1 MEVNESGNESRL
13 TENVFRSNEN
23 DLSQESNSNPNKSML
38 KKIIIICSIIAVIIA
53 IVVIVLISISPK
65 VTEHSEGSDESP
77 EEGEE
82 ESEHESEKESEGE
95 SEDEGEDEPPYD
107 PIPKY
112 EDLNFTEQAH
122 RLLSRDIAA
131 QSMVLATNN
140 DILPLTSTDQVV
152 LFGKGTANTYYGGT
166 GSGIVYNKGT
176 NIPIT
181 PVMVLEGI
189 ENKSDKFIYVEN
201 DIGYELGTGIDYG
214 KNLTD
219 ENIKDFSTKRE
230 GAERTV
236 AIFTISRRSGE
247 GWDRSRDSSI
257 EGTLLSERELDTFQS
272 IKKYFDK
279 IVLVLNVPSVI
290 ELNGLEEDTDVS
302 ILIAFLPGMEAGNA
316 IADIL
321 VGDVNPSG
329 HLTDTWA
336 RTIDDY
342 PTTST
347 FLENPKYVKYK
358 EGIFVG
364 YRYFEDSPET
374 QEKVVFP
381 FGYGLS
387 FTTFQIESKCEF
399 DQDKKIFT
407 ITSKVT
413 NTGNKPGKQVVQVYV
428 KKPENE
434 KFVKAKREL
443 MAFNKTKE
451 IKPGE
456 FQELT
461 MTFELKYL
469 SSYDDTGATGNPACY
484 VLEKGN
490 YDIYVGDSVMATRND
505 TNKIYTYTQNELIVL
520 EKLTNRL
527 IPKDPDVYDANTKP
541 DFNDLF
547 FENNNYEEE
556 NECDKNDIFNNYY
569 TYSNADEE
577 NNHLN
582 SYHLIKDNLLENEY
596 TNLPTDKF
604 NEINFKTVLTKNYT
618 IDQLVNTMTNEELA
632 FLSFGKI
639 ATIRDGTGIIGGY
652 YNSGP
657 TGKYNIPF
665 GDTLDG
671 PAGLRQSEEKMG
683 STAWPCSTA
692 LASTFD
698 VELLQKVGEETG
710 KEARYVGCSFWL
722 APGMNIHRNPLCGR
736 NFEYYSEDP
745 VLSGKMAAAITRGVQ
760 SKRVSI
766 TLKHLAFNNKEE
778 NRNGDK
784 DAYYLASDSRMAERT
799 AREIYLKGFEIAVKE
814 AKPWSIMSSYN
825 RMNSMKT
832 AESYDL
838 LTEILRNEWGFD
850 GLVMTDWDT
859 KSHNDREAH
868 SGSSVKMPDNK
879 ESTITIMTGL
889 IKGTVTRS
897 DLKRNIK
904 YMLNTLGKTACIDSL
919 FLEPNKTIVKILDES
934 FKVKI
939 YDVVYRKYTGIS
951 FENCTDEDKGY
962 NLKNTTT
969 NSWITLFIEN
979 NKEQYR
985 KVRIRYASIMDGFGV
1000 AFNKYDENLGELTNL
1015 DKTGDWKNWN
1025 TSSTT
1030 TIKLPEGK
1038 YELIIR
1044 FLGYTYTI
1052 EKENKGIINWLE
1064 FL

>member
-13 TENVFRSNEN
+13 TENVFKNNEN
-23 DLSQESNSNPNKSML
+23 EILQEENPNKNKKML
-38 KKIIIICSIIAVIIA
+38 KKIIIICSIIIA
-53 IVVIVLISISPK
+53 IIGVVIVVLICTLK
-65 VTEHSEGSDESP
+65 NNKDNDEL
-77 EEGEE
+77 
-82 ESEHESEKESEGE
+82 
-95 SEDEGEDEPPYD
+95 PYD
-107 PIPKY
+107 PIPEY
-112 EDLNFTEQAH
+112 EDLDFTEEAH
-122 RLLSRDIAA
+122 RLLSREIAT

-152 LFGKGTANTYYGGT
+152 LFGLGTSKTVYGGT
-166 GSGIVYNKGT
+166 GSGIVYQKGT
-176 NIPIT
+176 KIPIN

-189 ENKSDKFIYVEN
+189 QNKKDKFIYVEN

-219 ENIKDFSTKRE
+219 ENIKEFSTKRE
-230 GAERTV
+230 GAKRTI
-236 AIFTISRRSGE
+236 AILTISRISGE
-247 GWDRSRDSSI
+247 GSDRSRDSSS
-257 EGTLLSERELDTFQS
+257 EGTLLSKRELDTFDS

-290 ELNGLEEDTDVS
+290 ELNGLEQDKNVS
-302 ILIAFLPGMEAGNA
+302 ILIVFLPGMEAGNA

-321 VGDVNPSG
+321 VGDANPSG

-336 RTIDDY
+336 KTIDDY

-347 FLENPKYVKYK
+347 FSENIKYVKYK

-364 YRYFEDSPET
+364 YRYFEDNAET
-374 QEKVVFP
+374 QKKVVFP

-387 FTTFQIESKCEF
+387 YTTFNIESKCEY
-399 DQDKKIFT
+399 DQNKKIFT
-407 ITSKVT
+407 VTSKVT
-413 NTGNKPGKQVVQVYV
+413 NTGKRSGKQVVQVYV
-428 KKPENE
+428 KKPEN
-434 KFVKAKREL
+434 KTFIKAQREL
-443 MAFNKTKE
+443 VAFNKTKE

-456 FQELT
+456 VQELT

-469 SSYDDTGATGNPACY
+469 SSYDDIGVTGNPACY
-484 VLEKGN
+484 VLDKGY
-490 YDIYVGDSVMATRND
+490 YDIYVGDSVMATRNAQ
-505 TNKIYTYTQNELIVL
+505 NIIYTYTQNEIEVL

-527 IPKDPDVYDANTKP
+527 IPKDPDVFDANTKP

-547 FENNNYEEE
+547 FDNDQENYECTKDNIINNNYHYSENNEE
-556 NECDKNDIFNNYY
+556 NR
-569 TYSNADEE
+569 
-577 NNHLN
+577 HLN
-582 SYHLIKDNLLENEY
+582 IKSLIKDNLVENEN
-596 TNLPTDKF
+596 TNLPTDRI
-604 NEINFKTVLTKNYT
+604 NTINFKTVLTRNYT
-618 IDQLVNTMTNEELA
+618 LEQLVDTMTNEELA

-671 PAGLRQSEEKMG
+671 PAGLRQSEVKMG

-698 VELLQKVGEETG
+698 VEILKKVGEETG
-710 KEARYVGCSFWL
+710 KEARKVGCSFWL

-745 VLSGKMAAAITRGVQ
+745 VLSGKMAAAITKGVQ

-766 TLKHLAFNNKEE
+766 TLKHFAFNNKEE

-799 AREIYLKGFEIAVKE
+799 AREIYLKGFEIAIKE

-838 LTEILRNEWGFD
+838 LTEILRNEWGYD

-859 KSHNDREAH
+859 KSHNDIEAH

-889 IKGTVTRS
+889 IKGTVTRN

-904 YMLNTLGKTACIDSL
+904 YMLNTLGKTAAIDSL
-919 FLEPNKTIVKILDES
+919 FREPNNTLVKIKDEN
-934 FKVKI
+934 FKIKI
-939 YDVVYRKYTGIS
+939 YDYAYRKYTGIS
-951 FENCTDEDKGY
+951 FENCTDEDGSL
-962 NLKNTTT
+962 NLINTTT
-969 NSWITLFIEN
+969 NSWISLYIDN
-979 NKEQYR
+979 PKEQYR
-985 KVRIRYASIMDGFGV
+985 KVRIRYASVMDGFGV
-1000 AFNKYDENLGELTNL
+1000 AFKKYEENLGELTNL

-1025 TSSTT
+1025 TSTT
-1030 TIKLPEGK
+1030 TMIKLPKGK
-1038 YELIIR
+1038 YELIMR
-1044 FLGYTYTI
+1044 FLGYSYTI
-1052 EKENKGIINWLE
+1052 EKENKGKVNWIE

>member
-13 TENVFRSNEN
+13 TENVFKNNEN
-23 DLSQESNSNPNKSML
+23 EILQEENPNKNKKML
-38 KKIIIICSIIAVIIA
+38 KKIIIICSIIIAIIGIVII
-53 IVVIVLISISPK
+53 ILICTLK
-65 VTEHSEGSDESP
+65 NNKDNDEL
-77 EEGEE
+77 
-82 ESEHESEKESEGE
+82 
-95 SEDEGEDEPPYD
+95 PYD
-107 PIPKY
+107 PIPEY
-112 EDLNFTEQAH
+112 EDLDFTEEAH
-122 RLLSRDIAA
+122 RLLSREIAT

-140 DILPLTSTDQVV
+140 DILPLISTDQVV
-152 LFGKGTANTYYGGT
+152 LFGLGTSKTVYGGT
-166 GSGIVYNKGT
+166 GSGIVYQKGT
-176 NIPIT
+176 KIPIN

-189 ENKSDKFIYVEN
+189 QNKKDKFIYVEN

-219 ENIKDFSTKRE
+219 ENIKEFSTKRE
-230 GAERTV
+230 GAKRTI
-236 AIFTISRRSGE
+236 AILTISRISGE
-247 GWDRSRDSSI
+247 GSDRSRDSSS
-257 EGTLLSERELDTFQS
+257 EGTLLSKRELDTFDS

-290 ELNGLEEDTDVS
+290 ELNGLEQDKNVS

-336 RTIDDY
+336 KTIDDY

-347 FLENPKYVKYK
+347 FSENIKYVKYK

-364 YRYFEDSPET
+364 YRYFEDNAET
-374 QEKVVFP
+374 QKKVVFP

-387 FTTFQIESKCEF
+387 YTTFNIESKCEY
-399 DQDKKIFT
+399 DQNKKIFT
-407 ITSKVT
+407 VTSKVT
-413 NTGNKPGKQVVQVYV
+413 NTGKRSGKQVVQVYV
-428 KKPENE
+428 KKPEN
-434 KFVKAKREL
+434 KTFIKAQREL
-443 MAFNKTKE
+443 VAFNKTKE

-456 FQELT
+456 VQELT

-469 SSYDDTGATGNPACY
+469 SSYDDIGVTGNPACY
-484 VLEKGN
+484 VLDKGY
-490 YDIYVGDSVMATRND
+490 YDIYVGDSVMATRNAQ
-505 TNKIYTYTQNELIVL
+505 NIIYTYTQNEIEVL

-527 IPKDPDVYDANTKP
+527 IPKDPDVFDANTKP

-547 FENNNYEEE
+547 FDNDQENYECTKDNIINNNYHYSENNEE
-556 NECDKNDIFNNYY
+556 NR
-569 TYSNADEE
+569 
-577 NNHLN
+577 HLN
-582 SYHLIKDNLLENEY
+582 IKLLIKDNLVENEN
-596 TNLPTDKF
+596 TNLPTDRI
-604 NEINFKTVLTKNYT
+604 NTINFKTVLTRNYT
-618 IDQLVNTMTNEELA
+618 LEQLVDTMTNEELA

-671 PAGLRQSEEKMG
+671 PAGLRQSEVKMG

-698 VELLQKVGEETG
+698 VEILKKVGEETG
-710 KEARYVGCSFWL
+710 KEARKVGCSFWL

-745 VLSGKMAAAITRGVQ
+745 VLSGKMAAAITKGVQ

-766 TLKHLAFNNKEE
+766 TLKHFAFNNKEE

-799 AREIYLKGFEIAVKE
+799 AREIYLKGFEIAIKE

-838 LTEILRNEWGFD
+838 LTEILRNEWGYD

-859 KSHNDREAH
+859 KSHNDIEAH

-889 IKGTVTRS
+889 IKGTVTRN

-904 YMLNTLGKTACIDSL
+904 YMLNTLGKTAAIDSL
-919 FLEPNKTIVKILDES
+919 FLEPNNTLVKIKDEN
-934 FKVKI
+934 FKIKI
-939 YDVVYRKYTGIS
+939 YDYAYRKYTGIS
-951 FENCTDEDKGY
+951 FENCTDEDGGL
-962 NLKNTTT
+962 NLINTTT
-969 NSWITLFIEN
+969 NSWISLYIDN
-979 NKEQYR
+979 PKEQYR
-985 KVRIRYASIMDGFGV
+985 KVRIRYASVMDGFGV
-1000 AFNKYDENLGELTNL
+1000 AFKKYEENLGELTNL

-1025 TSSTT
+1025 TSTTT
-1030 TIKLPEGK
+1030 TIKLPKGK
-1038 YELIIR
+1038 YELIMR
-1044 FLGYTYTI
+1044 FLGYTYTV
-1052 EKENKGIINWLE
+1052 EKENKGKINWIE

>member
-13 TENVFRSNEN
+13 TENVFKNNEN
-23 DLSQESNSNPNKSML
+23 EILQEENPNKNKKML
-38 KKIIIICSIIAVIIA
+38 KKIIIICSIIIAIIGIVII
-53 IVVIVLISISPK
+53 ILICTLK
-65 VTEHSEGSDESP
+65 NNKDNDEL
-77 EEGEE
+77 
-82 ESEHESEKESEGE
+82 
-95 SEDEGEDEPPYD
+95 PYD
-107 PIPKY
+107 PIPEY
-112 EDLNFTEQAH
+112 EDLDFTEEAH
-122 RLLSRDIAA
+122 RLLSREIAT

-140 DILPLTSTDQVV
+140 NILPLTSTDQVV
-152 LFGKGTANTYYGGT
+152 LFGLGTSKTVYGGT
-166 GSGIVYNKGT
+166 GSGIVYQKGT
-176 NIPIT
+176 KIPIN

-189 ENKSDKFIYVEN
+189 QNKKDKFIYVEN

-219 ENIKDFSTKRE
+219 ENIKEFSTKRE
-230 GAERTV
+230 GAKRTI
-236 AIFTISRRSGE
+236 AILTISRISGE
-247 GWDRSRDSSI
+247 GSDRSRDSSS
-257 EGTLLSERELDTFQS
+257 EGTLLSKRELDTFDS

-290 ELNGLEEDTDVS
+290 ELNGLEQDKNVS

-321 VGDVNPSG
+321 VGDANPSG

-336 RTIDDY
+336 KTIDDY

-347 FLENPKYVKYK
+347 FSENIKYVKYK

-364 YRYFEDSPET
+364 YRYFEDNAET
-374 QEKVVFP
+374 QKKVVFP

-387 FTTFQIESKCEF
+387 YTTFNIESKCEY
-399 DQDKKIFT
+399 DQNKKIF
-407 ITSKVT
+407 IVTSKVT
-413 NTGNKPGKQVVQVYV
+413 NTGKRSGKQVVQVYV
-428 KKPENE
+428 KKPEN
-434 KFVKAKREL
+434 KTFIKAQREL
-443 MAFNKTKE
+443 VAFNKTKE

-456 FQELT
+456 VQELT

-469 SSYDDTGATGNPACY
+469 SSYDDIGVTGNPACY
-484 VLEKGN
+484 VLDKGY
-490 YDIYVGDSVMATRND
+490 YDIYVGDSVMATRNAQ
-505 TNKIYTYTQNELIVL
+505 NIIYTYTQNEIEVL

-527 IPKDPDVYDANTKP
+527 IPKDPDVFDANTKP

-547 FENNNYEEE
+547 FDNDQENYECTKDNIINNNYHYSENNEE
-556 NECDKNDIFNNYY
+556 NR
-569 TYSNADEE
+569 
-577 NNHLN
+577 HLN
-582 SYHLIKDNLLENEY
+582 IKSLIKDNLVENEN
-596 TNLPTDKF
+596 TNLPTDRI
-604 NEINFKTVLTKNYT
+604 NTINFKTVLTRNYT
-618 IDQLVNTMTNEELA
+618 LEQLVDTMTNEELA

-671 PAGLRQSEEKMG
+671 PAGLRQSEVKMG

-698 VELLQKVGEETG
+698 VEILKKVGEETG
-710 KEARYVGCSFWL
+710 KEARKVGCSFWL

-745 VLSGKMAAAITRGVQ
+745 VLSGKMAAAITKGVQ

-766 TLKHLAFNNKEE
+766 TLKHFAFNNKEE

-799 AREIYLKGFEIAVKE
+799 AREIYLKGFEIAIKE

-838 LTEILRNEWGFD
+838 LTEILRNEWGYD

-859 KSHNDREAH
+859 KSHNDIEAH

-889 IKGTVTRS
+889 IKGTVTRN

-904 YMLNTLGKTACIDSL
+904 YMLNTLGKTAAIDSL
-919 FLEPNKTIVKILDES
+919 FREPNNTLVKIKDEN
-934 FKVKI
+934 FKIKI
-939 YDVVYRKYTGIS
+939 YDYAYRKYTGIS
-951 FENCTDEDKGY
+951 FENCTDEDGGL
-962 NLKNTTT
+962 NLINTTT
-969 NSWITLFIEN
+969 NSWISLYIDN
-979 NKEQYR
+979 PKEQYR
-985 KVRIRYASIMDGFGV
+985 KVRIRYASVMDGFGV
-1000 AFNKYDENLGELTNL
+1000 AFKKYEENLGELTNL

-1025 TSSTT
+1025 TSTTT
-1030 TIKLPEGK
+1030 TIKLPKGK
-1038 YELIIR
+1038 YELIMR
-1044 FLGYTYTI
+1044 FLGYSYTI
-1052 EKENKGIINWLE
+1052 EKENKGKVNWIE

>member
-13 TENVFRSNEN
+13 TENVFKNNEIEI
-23 DLSQESNSNPNKSML
+23 LQEENPNKNKKML
-38 KKIIIICSIIAVIIA
+38 KKIIIICSIIIA
-53 IVVIVLISISPK
+53 IIGVVIVVLICTLK
-65 VTEHSEGSDESP
+65 NNKDNDEL
-77 EEGEE
+77 
-82 ESEHESEKESEGE
+82 
-95 SEDEGEDEPPYD
+95 PYD
-107 PIPKY
+107 PIPEY
-112 EDLNFTEQAH
+112 EDLDFTEEAH
-122 RLLSRDIAA
+122 RLLSREIAT

-152 LFGKGTANTYYGGT
+152 LFGLGTSKTVYGGT
-166 GSGIVYNKGT
+166 GSGIVYQKGT
-176 NIPIT
+176 KIPIN

-189 ENKSDKFIYVEN
+189 QNKKDKFIYVEN

-214 KNLTD
+214 KNLTED
-219 ENIKDFSTKRE
+219 NIKEFSTKRE
-230 GAERTV
+230 GAKRTI
-236 AIFTISRRSGE
+236 AILTISRISGE
-247 GWDRSRDSSI
+247 GSDRSRDSSS
-257 EGTLLSERELDTFQS
+257 EGTLLSKRELDTFDS

-290 ELNGLEEDTDVS
+290 ELNGLEQDKNVS

-321 VGDVNPSG
+321 VGDANPSG

-336 RTIDDY
+336 KTIDDY

-347 FLENPKYVKYK
+347 FSENIKYVKYK

-364 YRYFEDSPET
+364 YRYFEDNAET
-374 QEKVVFP
+374 QKKVVFP

-387 FTTFQIESKCEF
+387 YTTFNIESKCEY
-399 DQDKKIFT
+399 DQNKKIFT
-407 ITSKVT
+407 VTSKVT
-413 NTGNKPGKQVVQVYV
+413 NTGKRSGKQVVQVYV
-428 KKPENE
+428 KKPEN
-434 KFVKAKREL
+434 KTFIKAQREL
-443 MAFNKTKE
+443 VAFNKTKE

-456 FQELT
+456 VQELT

-469 SSYDDTGATGNPACY
+469 SSYDDIGVTGNPACY
-484 VLEKGN
+484 VLDKGY
-490 YDIYVGDSVMATRND
+490 YDIYVGDSVMATRNAQ
-505 TNKIYTYTQNELIVL
+505 NIIYTYTQNEIEIL

-527 IPKDPDVYDANTKP
+527 IPKDPDVFDANTKP

-547 FENNNYEEE
+547 FDNDQENYECTKDNIINNNYHYSENNEE
-556 NECDKNDIFNNYY
+556 NR
-569 TYSNADEE
+569 
-577 NNHLN
+577 HLN
-582 SYHLIKDNLLENEY
+582 IKLLIKDNLVENEN
-596 TNLPTDKF
+596 TNLPTDRI
-604 NEINFKTVLTKNYT
+604 NTINFKTVLTRNYT
-618 IDQLVNTMTNEELA
+618 LEQLVDTMTNEELA

-671 PAGLRQSEEKMG
+671 PAGLRQSEVKMG

-698 VELLQKVGEETG
+698 VEILKKVGEETG
-710 KEARYVGCSFWL
+710 KEARKVGCSFWL

-745 VLSGKMAAAITRGVQ
+745 VLSGKMAAAITKGVQ

-766 TLKHLAFNNKEE
+766 TLKHFAFNNKEE

-799 AREIYLKGFEIAVKE
+799 AREIYLKGFEIAIKE

-838 LTEILRNEWGFD
+838 LTEILRNEWGYD

-859 KSHNDREAH
+859 KSHNDIEAH

-889 IKGTVTRS
+889 IKGTVTRN

-904 YMLNTLGKTACIDSL
+904 YMLNTLGKTAAIDSL
-919 FLEPNKTIVKILDES
+919 FREPNNTLVKIKDEN
-934 FKVKI
+934 FKIKI
-939 YDVVYRKYTGIS
+939 YDYAYRKYTGIS
-951 FENCTDEDKGY
+951 FENCTDEDGGL
-962 NLKNTTT
+962 NLINTTT
-969 NSWITLFIEN
+969 NSWISLYIDN
-979 NKEQYR
+979 PKEQYR
-985 KVRIRYASIMDGFGV
+985 KVRIRYASVMDGFGV
-1000 AFNKYDENLGELTNL
+1000 AFKKYEENLGELTNL

-1025 TSSTT
+1025 TSTTT
-1030 TIKLPEGK
+1030 TIKLPKGK
-1038 YELIIR
+1038 YELIMR
-1044 FLGYTYTI
+1044 FLGYSYTI
-1052 EKENKGIINWLE
+1052 EKENKGKVNWIE

>member
-13 TENVFRSNEN
+13 TENVFKNNEIEI
-23 DLSQESNSNPNKSML
+23 LQEENPNKNKKML
-38 KKIIIICSIIAVIIA
+38 KKIIIICSIIIA
-53 IVVIVLISISPK
+53 IIGVVIVVLICTLK
-65 VTEHSEGSDESP
+65 NNKDNDEL
-77 EEGEE
+77 
-82 ESEHESEKESEGE
+82 
-95 SEDEGEDEPPYD
+95 PYD
-107 PIPKY
+107 PIPEY
-112 EDLNFTEQAH
+112 EDLDFTEEAH
-122 RLLSRDIAA
+122 RLLSREIAT

-152 LFGKGTANTYYGGT
+152 LFGLGTSKTVYGGT
-166 GSGIVYNKGT
+166 GSGIVYQKGT
-176 NIPIT
+176 KIPIN

-189 ENKSDKFIYVEN
+189 QNKKDKFIYVEN

-214 KNLTD
+214 KNLTED
-219 ENIKDFSTKRE
+219 NIKEFSTKRE
-230 GAERTV
+230 GAKRTI
-236 AIFTISRRSGE
+236 AILTISRISGE
-247 GWDRSRDSSI
+247 GSDRSRDSSS
-257 EGTLLSERELDTFQS
+257 EGTLLSKRELDTFDS

-290 ELNGLEEDTDVS
+290 ELNGLEQDKNVS

-321 VGDVNPSG
+321 VGDANPSG

-336 RTIDDY
+336 KTIDDY

-347 FLENPKYVKYK
+347 FSENIKYVKYK

-364 YRYFEDSPET
+364 YRYFEDNAET
-374 QEKVVFP
+374 QKKVVFP

-387 FTTFQIESKCEF
+387 YTTFNIESKCEY
-399 DQDKKIFT
+399 DQNKKIFT
-407 ITSKVT
+407 VTSKVT
-413 NTGNKPGKQVVQVYV
+413 NTGKRSGKQVVQVYV
-428 KKPENE
+428 KKPEN
-434 KFVKAKREL
+434 KTFIKAQREL
-443 MAFNKTKE
+443 VAFNKTKE

-456 FQELT
+456 VQELT

-469 SSYDDTGATGNPACY
+469 SSYDDIGVTGNPACY
-484 VLEKGN
+484 VLDKGY
-490 YDIYVGDSVMATRND
+490 YDIYVGDSVMATRNAQ
-505 TNKIYTYTQNELIVL
+505 NIIYTYTQNEIEIL

-527 IPKDPDVYDANTKP
+527 IPKDPDVFDANTKP

-547 FENNNYEEE
+547 FDNDQENYECTKDNIINNNYHYSENNEE
-556 NECDKNDIFNNYY
+556 NR
-569 TYSNADEE
+569 
-577 NNHLN
+577 HLN
-582 SYHLIKDNLLENEY
+582 IKSLIKDNLVENEN
-596 TNLPTDKF
+596 TNLPTDRI
-604 NEINFKTVLTKNYT
+604 NTINFKTVLTRNYT
-618 IDQLVNTMTNEELA
+618 LEQLVDTMTNEELA

-671 PAGLRQSEEKMG
+671 PAGLRQSEVKMG

-698 VELLQKVGEETG
+698 VEILKKVGEETG
-710 KEARYVGCSFWL
+710 KEARKVGCSFWL

-745 VLSGKMAAAITRGVQ
+745 VLSGKMAAAITKGVQ

-766 TLKHLAFNNKEE
+766 TLKHFAFNNKEE

-799 AREIYLKGFEIAVKE
+799 AREIYLKGFEIAIKE

-838 LTEILRNEWGFD
+838 LTEILRNEWGYD

-859 KSHNDREAH
+859 KSHNDIEAH

-889 IKGTVTRS
+889 IKGTVTRN
-897 DLKRNIK
+897 D
-904 YMLNTLGKTACIDSL
+904 
-919 FLEPNKTIVKILDES
+919 FES
-934 FKVKI
+934 
-939 YDVVYRKYTGIS
+939 
-951 FENCTDEDKGY
+951 
-962 NLKNTTT
+962 
-969 NSWITLFIEN
+969 
-979 NKEQYR
+979 
-985 KVRIRYASIMDGFGV
+985 
-1000 AFNKYDENLGELTNL
+1000 
-1015 DKTGDWKNWN
+1015 
-1025 TSSTT
+1025 
-1030 TIKLPEGK
+1030 
-1038 YELIIR
+1038 LII
-1044 FLGYTYTI
+1044 L
-1052 EKENKGIINWLE
+1052 
-1064 FL
+1064 

>member
-13 TENVFRSNEN
+13 TENVFKNNEN
-23 DLSQESNSNPNKSML
+23 EILQEENPNKNKKML
-38 KKIIIICSIIAVIIA
+38 KKIIIICSIIIAIIGIVII
-53 IVVIVLISISPK
+53 ILICTLK
-65 VTEHSEGSDESP
+65 NNKDNDEL
-77 EEGEE
+77 
-82 ESEHESEKESEGE
+82 
-95 SEDEGEDEPPYD
+95 PYD
-107 PIPKY
+107 PIPEY
-112 EDLNFTEQAH
+112 EDLDFTEEAH
-122 RLLSRDIAA
+122 RLLSREIAT

-152 LFGKGTANTYYGGT
+152 LFGLGTSKTVYGGT
-166 GSGIVYNKGT
+166 GSGIVYQKGT
-176 NIPIT
+176 KIPIN

-189 ENKSDKFIYVEN
+189 QNKKDKFIYVEN

-214 KNLTD
+214 KNLTED
-219 ENIKDFSTKRE
+219 NIKEFSTKRE
-230 GAERTV
+230 GAKRTI
-236 AIFTISRRSGE
+236 AILTISRISGE
-247 GWDRSRDSSI
+247 GSDRSRDSSS
-257 EGTLLSERELDTFQS
+257 EGTLLSKRELDTFDS

-290 ELNGLEEDTDVS
+290 ELNGLEQDKNVS

-336 RTIDDY
+336 KTIDDY

-347 FLENPKYVKYK
+347 FSENIKYVKYK

-364 YRYFEDSPET
+364 YRYFEDNAET
-374 QEKVVFP
+374 QKKVVFP

-387 FTTFQIESKCEF
+387 YTTFNIESKCEY
-399 DQDKKIFT
+399 DQNKKIFT
-407 ITSKVT
+407 VTSKVT
-413 NTGNKPGKQVVQVYV
+413 NTGKRSGKQVVQVYV
-428 KKPENE
+428 KKPEN
-434 KFVKAKREL
+434 KTFIKAQREL
-443 MAFNKTKE
+443 VAFNKTKE

-456 FQELT
+456 VQELT

-469 SSYDDTGATGNPACY
+469 SSYDDIGVTGNPACY
-484 VLEKGN
+484 VLDKGY
-490 YDIYVGDSVMATRND
+490 YDIYVGDSVMATRNAQ
-505 TNKIYTYTQNELIVL
+505 NIIYTYTQNEIEVL

-527 IPKDPDVYDANTKP
+527 IPKDPDVFDANTKP

-547 FENNNYEEE
+547 FDNDQENYECTKDNIINNNYHYSENNEE
-556 NECDKNDIFNNYY
+556 NR
-569 TYSNADEE
+569 
-577 NNHLN
+577 HLN
-582 SYHLIKDNLLENEY
+582 IKSLIKDNLVENEN
-596 TNLPTDKF
+596 TNLPTDRI
-604 NEINFKTVLTKNYT
+604 NTINFKTVLTRNYT
-618 IDQLVNTMTNEELA
+618 LEQLVDTMTNEELA

-671 PAGLRQSEEKMG
+671 PAGLRQSEVKMG

-698 VELLQKVGEETG
+698 VEILKKVGEETG
-710 KEARYVGCSFWL
+710 KEARKVGCSFWL

-745 VLSGKMAAAITRGVQ
+745 VLSGKMAAAITKGVQ

-766 TLKHLAFNNKEE
+766 TLKHFAFNNKEE

-799 AREIYLKGFEIAVKE
+799 AREIYLKGFEIAIKE
-814 AKPWSIMSSYN
+814 TKPWSIMSSYN

-838 LTEILRNEWGFD
+838 LTEILRNEWGYD

-859 KSHNDREAH
+859 KSHNDIEAH

-889 IKGTVTRS
+889 IKGTVTRN

-904 YMLNTLGKTACIDSL
+904 YMLNTLGKTAAIDSL
-919 FLEPNKTIVKILDES
+919 FREPNNTLVKIKDEN
-934 FKVKI
+934 FKIKI
-939 YDVVYRKYTGIS
+939 YDYAYRKYTGIS
-951 FENCTDEDKGY
+951 FENCTDEDGGL
-962 NLKNTTT
+962 NLINTTT
-969 NSWITLFIEN
+969 NSWISLYIDN
-979 NKEQYR
+979 PKEQYR
-985 KVRIRYASIMDGFGV
+985 KVRIRYASVMDGFGV
-1000 AFNKYDENLGELTNL
+1000 AFKKYEENLGELTNL

-1025 TSSTT
+1025 TSTTT
-1030 TIKLPEGK
+1030 TIKLPKGK
-1038 YELIIR
+1038 YELIMR
-1044 FLGYTYTI
+1044 FLGYSYTI
-1052 EKENKGIINWLE
+1052 EKENKGKVNWIE

>member
-13 TENVFRSNEN
+13 TENVFKNNEN
-23 DLSQESNSNPNKSML
+23 ETPQEENPNKNKKML
-38 KKIIIICSIIAVIIA
+38 KKIIIICSIIIAIIGIVII
-53 IVVIVLISISPK
+53 ILICTLK
-65 VTEHSEGSDESP
+65 NNKDNDEL
-77 EEGEE
+77 
-82 ESEHESEKESEGE
+82 
-95 SEDEGEDEPPYD
+95 PYD
-107 PIPKY
+107 PIPEY
-112 EDLNFTEQAH
+112 EDLDFTEEAH
-122 RLLSRDIAA
+122 RLLSREIAT

-140 DILPLTSTDQVV
+140 DILPLISTDQVV
-152 LFGKGTANTYYGGT
+152 LFGLGTSKTVYGGT
-166 GSGIVYNKGT
+166 GSGIVYQKGT
-176 NIPIT
+176 KIPIN

-189 ENKSDKFIYVEN
+189 QNKKDKFIYVEN

-219 ENIKDFSTKRE
+219 ENIKEFSTKRE
-230 GAERTV
+230 GAKRTI
-236 AIFTISRRSGE
+236 AILTISRISGE
-247 GWDRSRDSSI
+247 GSDRSRDSSS
-257 EGTLLSERELDTFQS
+257 EGTLLSKRELDTFDS

-290 ELNGLEEDTDVS
+290 ELNGLEQDKNVS

-321 VGDVNPSG
+321 VGDANPSG

-336 RTIDDY
+336 KTIDDY

-347 FLENPKYVKYK
+347 FSENIKYVKYK

-364 YRYFEDSPET
+364 YRYFEDNAET
-374 QEKVVFP
+374 QKKVVFP

-387 FTTFQIESKCEF
+387 YTTFNIESKCEY
-399 DQDKKIFT
+399 DQNKKIFT
-407 ITSKVT
+407 VTSKVT
-413 NTGNKPGKQVVQVYV
+413 NTGKRSGKQVVQVYV
-428 KKPENE
+428 KKPEN
-434 KFVKAKREL
+434 KTFIKAQREL
-443 MAFNKTKE
+443 VAFNKTKE

-456 FQELT
+456 VQELT

-469 SSYDDTGATGNPACY
+469 SSYDDIGVTGNPACY
-484 VLEKGN
+484 VLDKGY
-490 YDIYVGDSVMATRND
+490 YDIYVGDSVMATRNAQ
-505 TNKIYTYTQNELIVL
+505 NIIYTYTQNEIEIL

-527 IPKDPDVYDANTKP
+527 IPKDPDVFDANTKP

-547 FENNNYEEE
+547 FDNDQENYECTKDNIINNNYHYSENNEE
-556 NECDKNDIFNNYY
+556 NR
-569 TYSNADEE
+569 
-577 NNHLN
+577 HLN
-582 SYHLIKDNLLENEY
+582 IKSLIKDNLVENEN
-596 TNLPTDKF
+596 TNLPTDRI
-604 NEINFKTVLTKNYT
+604 NTINFKTVLTRNYT
-618 IDQLVNTMTNEELA
+618 LEQLVDTMTNEELA

-671 PAGLRQSEEKMG
+671 PAGLRQSEVKMG

-698 VELLQKVGEETG
+698 VEILKKVGEETG
-710 KEARYVGCSFWL
+710 KEARKVGCSFWL

-745 VLSGKMAAAITRGVQ
+745 VLSGKMAAAITKGVQ

-766 TLKHLAFNNKEE
+766 TLKHFAFNNKEE

-799 AREIYLKGFEIAVKE
+799 AREIYLKGFEIAIKE

-838 LTEILRNEWGFD
+838 LTEILRNEWGYD

-859 KSHNDREAH
+859 KSHNDIEAH

-889 IKGTVTRS
+889 IKGTVTRN

-904 YMLNTLGKTACIDSL
+904 YMLNTLGKTAAIDSL
-919 FLEPNKTIVKILDES
+919 FREPNNTLVKIKDEN
-934 FKVKI
+934 FKIKI
-939 YDVVYRKYTGIS
+939 YDYAYRKYTGIS
-951 FENCTDEDKGY
+951 FENCTDEDGGL
-962 NLKNTTT
+962 NLINTTT
-969 NSWITLFIEN
+969 NSWISLYIDN
-979 NKEQYR
+979 PKEQYR
-985 KVRIRYASIMDGFGV
+985 KVRIRYASVMDGFGV
-1000 AFNKYDENLGELTNL
+1000 AFKKYEENLGELTNL

-1025 TSSTT
+1025 TSTTT
-1030 TIKLPEGK
+1030 TIKLPKGK
-1038 YELIIR
+1038 YELIMR
-1044 FLGYTYTI
+1044 FLGYSYTI
-1052 EKENKGIINWLE
+1052 EKENKGKVNWIE

>member
-13 TENVFRSNEN
+13 TENVFKNNEIEI
-23 DLSQESNSNPNKSML
+23 LQEENPNKNKKML
-38 KKIIIICSIIAVIIA
+38 KKIIIICSIIIA
-53 IVVIVLISISPK
+53 IIGVVIVVLICTLK
-65 VTEHSEGSDESP
+65 NNKDNDEL
-77 EEGEE
+77 
-82 ESEHESEKESEGE
+82 
-95 SEDEGEDEPPYD
+95 PYD
-107 PIPKY
+107 PIPEY
-112 EDLNFTEQAH
+112 EDLDFTEEAH
-122 RLLSRDIAA
+122 RLLSREIAT

-152 LFGKGTANTYYGGT
+152 LFGLGTSKTVYGGT
-166 GSGIVYNKGT
+166 GSGIVYQKGT
-176 NIPIT
+176 KIPIN

-189 ENKSDKFIYVEN
+189 QNKKDKFIYVEN

-214 KNLTD
+214 KNLTED
-219 ENIKDFSTKRE
+219 NIKEFSTKRE
-230 GAERTV
+230 GAKRTI
-236 AIFTISRRSGE
+236 AILTISRISGE
-247 GWDRSRDSSI
+247 GSDRSRDSSS
-257 EGTLLSERELDTFQS
+257 EGTLLSKRELDTFDS

-290 ELNGLEEDTDVS
+290 ELNGLEQDKNVS

-321 VGDVNPSG
+321 VGDANPSG

-336 RTIDDY
+336 KTIDDY

-347 FLENPKYVKYK
+347 FSENIKYVKYK

-364 YRYFEDSPET
+364 YRYFEDNAET
-374 QEKVVFP
+374 QKKVVFP

-387 FTTFQIESKCEF
+387 YTTFNIESKCEY
-399 DQDKKIFT
+399 DQNKKIFT
-407 ITSKVT
+407 VTSKVT
-413 NTGNKPGKQVVQVYV
+413 NTGKRSGKQVVQVYV
-428 KKPENE
+428 KKPEN
-434 KFVKAKREL
+434 KTFIKAQREL
-443 MAFNKTKE
+443 VAFNKTKE

-456 FQELT
+456 VQELT

-469 SSYDDTGATGNPACY
+469 SSYDDIGVTGNPACY
-484 VLEKGN
+484 VLDKGY
-490 YDIYVGDSVMATRND
+490 YDIYVGDSVMATRNAQ
-505 TNKIYTYTQNELIVL
+505 NIIYTYTQNEIEVL

-527 IPKDPDVYDANTKP
+527 IPKDPDVFDANTKP

-547 FENNNYEEE
+547 FDNDQENYECTKDNIINNNYHYSENNEE
-556 NECDKNDIFNNYY
+556 NR
-569 TYSNADEE
+569 
-577 NNHLN
+577 HLN
-582 SYHLIKDNLLENEY
+582 IKLLIKDNLVENEN
-596 TNLPTDKF
+596 TNLPTDRI
-604 NEINFKTVLTKNYT
+604 NTINFKTVLTRNYT
-618 IDQLVNTMTNEELA
+618 LEQLVDTMTNEELA

-671 PAGLRQSEEKMG
+671 PAGLRQSEVKMG

-698 VELLQKVGEETG
+698 VEILKKVGEETG
-710 KEARYVGCSFWL
+710 KEARKVGCSFWL

-745 VLSGKMAAAITRGVQ
+745 VLSGKMAAAITKGVQ

-766 TLKHLAFNNKEE
+766 TLKHFAFNNKEE

-799 AREIYLKGFEIAVKE
+799 AREIYLKGFEIAIKE

-838 LTEILRNEWGFD
+838 LTEILRNEWGYD

-859 KSHNDREAH
+859 KSHNDIEAH

-889 IKGTVTRS
+889 IKGTVTRN

-904 YMLNTLGKTACIDSL
+904 YMLNTLGKTAAIDSL
-919 FLEPNKTIVKILDES
+919 FREPNNTLVKIKDEN
-934 FKVKI
+934 FKIKI
-939 YDVVYRKYTGIS
+939 YDYAYRKYTGIS
-951 FENCTDEDKGY
+951 FENCTDEDGGL
-962 NLKNTTT
+962 NLINTTT
-969 NSWITLFIEN
+969 NSWISLYIDN
-979 NKEQYR
+979 PKEQYR
-985 KVRIRYASIMDGFGV
+985 KVRIRYASVMDGFGV
-1000 AFNKYDENLGELTNL
+1000 AFKKYEENLGELTNL

-1025 TSSTT
+1025 TSTTT
-1030 TIKLPEGK
+1030 TIKLPKGK
-1038 YELIIR
+1038 YELIMR
-1044 FLGYTYTI
+1044 FLGYSYTI
-1052 EKENKGIINWLE
+1052 EKENKGKVNWIE

>member
-1 MEVNESGNESRL
+1 MEANENEGRL
-13 TENVFRSNEN
+13 TENVFKNDEDPEIPEDSNK
-23 DLSQESNSNPNKSML
+23 NKKTL
-38 KKIIIICSIIAVIIA
+38 KKIIIICAIIVIIVAIIIIVIFSIIKDNKDDDA
-53 IVVIVLISISPK
+53 
-65 VTEHSEGSDESP
+65 
-77 EEGEE
+77 
-82 ESEHESEKESEGE
+82 
-95 SEDEGEDEPPYD
+95 PYN
-107 PIPKY
+107 PIPQK
-112 EDLNFTEQAH
+112 EDLNFTEEAH
-122 RLLSRDIAA
+122 RLLSREIAT

-140 DILPLTSTDQVV
+140 DILPLLSTDQVV
-152 LFGKGTANTYYGGT
+152 LFGLGTAKTYYGGT
-166 GSGIVYNKGT
+166 GSGEVYNKGT
-176 NIPIT
+176 STPLT

-189 ENKSDKFIYVEN
+189 ESKADKFIYVEN
-201 DIGYELGTGIDYG
+201 NIGYELGTGVDVG

-219 ENIKDFSTKRE
+219 ENIKEFSTKRE
-230 GAERTV
+230 GAKRSV
-236 AIFTISRRSGE
+236 AILTISRRSGE
-247 GWDRSRDSSI
+247 GDDRERDSSTT
-257 EGTLLSERELDTFQS
+257 GTLLSQRELDTFDS

-279 IVLVLNVPSVI
+279 IVIVLNVPSVI
-290 ELNGLEEDTDVS
+290 ELNGLEKDTDVS

-336 RTIDDY
+336 KTIDDY
-342 PTTST
+342 PTTAT
-347 FLENPKYVKYK
+347 FIENKKYVKYK

-364 YRYFEDSPET
+364 YRYFEDTPET
-374 QEKVVFP
+374 QNKVVFP
-381 FGYGLS
+381 FGFGLS
-387 FTTFQIESKCEF
+387 YTTFQIESKCEY
-399 DQDKKIFT
+399 DKEKKIFKV
-407 ITSKVT
+407 TSKVT
-413 NTGNKPGKQVVQVYV
+413 NKGNKSGKQVVQVYV

-434 KFVKAKREL
+434 KFVKAQREL
-443 MAFNKTKE
+443 VAFSKTKE

-456 FQELT
+456 YQELT

-469 SSYDDTGATGNPACY
+469 SSYDDIGVTGNPACY
-484 VLEKGN
+484 VLDKGN

-505 TNKIYTYTQNELIVL
+505 ANKIYTYKQDEIFVV

-541 DFNDLF
+541 NFSDLF
-547 FENNNYEEE
+547 SDNNNDYEECY
-556 NECDKNDIFNNYY
+556 ECTKDNIINNYY
-569 TYSNADEE
+569 YHEYNEIE
-577 NNHLN
+577 NKHLN
-582 SYHLIKDNLLENEY
+582 LNNLIKDNLIENEY

-604 NEINFKTVLTKNYT
+604 NEINFKSVLLKKHTM
-618 IDQLVNTMTNEELA
+618 DELVDSMTNEELA
-632 FLSFGKI
+632 FLSFGKLG
-639 ATIRDGTGIIGGY
+639 TIRHGTGIIGGY

-665 GDTLDG
+665 GDTNDG
-671 PAGLRQSEEKMG
+671 PAGLRQSEVKMG

-698 VELLQKVGEETG
+698 VELLRKVGEETG
-710 KEARYVGCSFWL
+710 KEARKIGCSFWL

-745 VLSGKMAAAITRGVQ
+745 LISGKMAAAITKGLQ

-766 TLKHLAFNNKEE
+766 TLKHFAFNNKEQ
-778 NRNGDK
+778 NRNGDS
-784 DAYYLASDSRMAERT
+784 DAYFLASDSRMAERT

-814 AKPWSIMSSYN
+814 GKPWSIMSSYN

-838 LTEILRNEWGFD
+838 LTEILRKEWGFE

-859 KSHNDREAH
+859 KSHNDIEAH
-868 SGSSVKMPDNK
+868 SGSSVKMPNNK
-879 ESTITIMTGL
+879 DSTNTIMAGL
-889 IKGTVTRS
+889 IQGTVTRN

-904 YMLNTLGKTACIDSL
+904 YLLNTLAKTACIDSL
-919 FLEPNKTIVKILDES
+919 FIESNNMIKIEDGN
-934 FKVKI
+934 FKIKI
-939 YDVVYRKYTGIS
+939 YNSTFRKYTGIS
-951 FENCTDEDKGY
+951 FEECTDEDKGY
-962 NLKNTTT
+962 NLINTTT
-969 NSWITLFIEN
+969 NSWISLYIDN
-979 NKEQYR
+979 KKEQYR

-1000 AFNKYDENLGELTNL
+1000 AFNKYDENLGEITNL

-1038 YELIIR
+1038 YELIVR
-1044 FLGYTYTI
+1044 FLGYTYTV
-1052 EKENKGIINWLE
+1052 EKENKGKINWIE

>member
-13 TENVFRSNEN
+13 TENVFKNNEN
-23 DLSQESNSNPNKSML
+23 EILQEENPNKNKKML
-38 KKIIIICSIIAVIIA
+38 KKIIIICSIIIAIIGIVII
-53 IVVIVLISISPK
+53 ILICTLK
-65 VTEHSEGSDESP
+65 NNKDNDEL
-77 EEGEE
+77 
-82 ESEHESEKESEGE
+82 
-95 SEDEGEDEPPYD
+95 PYD
-107 PIPKY
+107 PIPEY
-112 EDLNFTEQAH
+112 EDLDFTEEAH
-122 RLLSRDIAA
+122 RLLSREIAT

-152 LFGKGTANTYYGGT
+152 LFGLGTSKTVYGGT
-166 GSGIVYNKGT
+166 GSGIVYQKGT
-176 NIPIT
+176 KIPIN

-189 ENKSDKFIYVEN
+189 QNKKDKFIYVEN

-214 KNLTD
+214 KNLTED
-219 ENIKDFSTKRE
+219 NIKEFSTKRE
-230 GAERTV
+230 GAKRTI
-236 AIFTISRRSGE
+236 AILTISRISGE
-247 GWDRSRDSSI
+247 GSDRSRDSSS
-257 EGTLLSERELDTFQS
+257 EGTLLSKRELDTFDS

-290 ELNGLEEDTDVS
+290 ELNGLEQDKNVS

-321 VGDVNPSG
+321 VGDANPSG

-336 RTIDDY
+336 KTIDDY

-347 FLENPKYVKYK
+347 FSENIKYVKYK

-364 YRYFEDSPET
+364 YRYFEDNAET
-374 QEKVVFP
+374 QKKVVFP

-387 FTTFQIESKCEF
+387 YTTFKIESKCEY
-399 DQDKKIFT
+399 DQNKKIFT
-407 ITSKVT
+407 VTSKVT
-413 NTGNKPGKQVVQVYV
+413 NTGKRSGKQVVQVYV
-428 KKPENE
+428 KKPEN
-434 KFVKAKREL
+434 KTFIKAQREL
-443 MAFNKTKE
+443 VAFNKTKE

-456 FQELT
+456 VQELT

-469 SSYDDTGATGNPACY
+469 SSYDDIGVTGNPACY
-484 VLEKGN
+484 VLDKGY
-490 YDIYVGDSVMATRND
+490 YDIYVGDSVMATRNAQ
-505 TNKIYTYTQNELIVL
+505 NIIYTYTQNEIEVL

-527 IPKDPDVYDANTKP
+527 IPKDPDVFDANTKP

-547 FENNNYEEE
+547 FDNDQENYECTKDNIINNNYHYSENNEE
-556 NECDKNDIFNNYY
+556 NR
-569 TYSNADEE
+569 
-577 NNHLN
+577 HLN
-582 SYHLIKDNLLENEY
+582 IKSLIKDNLVENEN
-596 TNLPTDKF
+596 TNLPTDRI
-604 NEINFKTVLTKNYT
+604 NTINFKTVLTRNYT
-618 IDQLVNTMTNEELA
+618 LEQLVDTMTNEELA

-671 PAGLRQSEEKMG
+671 PAGLRQSEVKMG

-698 VELLQKVGEETG
+698 VEILKKVGEETG
-710 KEARYVGCSFWL
+710 KEARKVGCSFWL

-745 VLSGKMAAAITRGVQ
+745 VLSGKMAAAITKGVQ

-766 TLKHLAFNNKEE
+766 TLKHFAFNNKEE

-799 AREIYLKGFEIAVKE
+799 AREIYLKGFEIAIKE

-838 LTEILRNEWGFD
+838 LTEILRNEWGYD

-859 KSHNDREAH
+859 KSHNDIEAH

-889 IKGTVTRS
+889 IKGTVTRN

-904 YMLNTLGKTACIDSL
+904 YMLNTLGKTAAIDSL
-919 FLEPNKTIVKILDES
+919 FREPNNTLVKIKDEN
-934 FKVKI
+934 FKIKI
-939 YDVVYRKYTGIS
+939 YDYAYRKYTGIS
-951 FENCTDEDKGY
+951 FENCTDEDGGL
-962 NLKNTTT
+962 NLINTTT
-969 NSWITLFIEN
+969 NSWISLYIDN
-979 NKEQYR
+979 PKEQYR
-985 KVRIRYASIMDGFGV
+985 KVRIRYASVMDGFGV
-1000 AFNKYDENLGELTNL
+1000 AFKKYEENLGELTNL

-1025 TSSTT
+1025 TSTTT
-1030 TIKLPEGK
+1030 TIKLPKGK
-1038 YELIIR
+1038 YELIMR
-1044 FLGYTYTI
+1044 FLGYSYTI
-1052 EKENKGIINWLE
+1052 EKENKGKVNWIE

>member
-13 TENVFRSNEN
+13 TENVFKNNEIEI
-23 DLSQESNSNPNKSML
+23 LQEENPNKNKKML
-38 KKIIIICSIIAVIIA
+38 KKIIIICSIIIA
-53 IVVIVLISISPK
+53 IIGVVIVVLICTLK
-65 VTEHSEGSDESP
+65 NNKDNDEL
-77 EEGEE
+77 
-82 ESEHESEKESEGE
+82 
-95 SEDEGEDEPPYD
+95 PYD
-107 PIPKY
+107 PIPEY
-112 EDLNFTEQAH
+112 EDLDFTEEAH
-122 RLLSRDIAA
+122 RLLSREIAT

-152 LFGKGTANTYYGGT
+152 LFGLGTSKTVYGGT
-166 GSGIVYNKGT
+166 GSGIVYQKGT
-176 NIPIT
+176 KIPIN

-189 ENKSDKFIYVEN
+189 QNKKDKFIYVEN

-214 KNLTD
+214 KNLTED
-219 ENIKDFSTKRE
+219 NIKEFSTKRE
-230 GAERTV
+230 GAKRTI
-236 AIFTISRRSGE
+236 AILTISRISGE
-247 GWDRSRDSSI
+247 GSDRSRDSSS
-257 EGTLLSERELDTFQS
+257 EGTLLSKRELDTFDS

-290 ELNGLEEDTDVS
+290 ELNGLEQDKNVS

-321 VGDVNPSG
+321 VGDANPSG

-336 RTIDDY
+336 KTIDDY

-347 FLENPKYVKYK
+347 FSENIKYVKYK

-364 YRYFEDSPET
+364 YRYFEDNAET
-374 QEKVVFP
+374 QKKVVFP

-387 FTTFQIESKCEF
+387 YTTFNIESKCEY
-399 DQDKKIFT
+399 DQNKKIFT
-407 ITSKVT
+407 VTSKVT
-413 NTGNKPGKQVVQVYV
+413 NTGKRSGKQVVQVYV
-428 KKPENE
+428 KKPEN
-434 KFVKAKREL
+434 KTFIKAQREL
-443 MAFNKTKE
+443 VAFNKTKE

-456 FQELT
+456 VQELT

-469 SSYDDTGATGNPACY
+469 SSYDDIGVTGNPACY
-484 VLEKGN
+484 VLDKGY
-490 YDIYVGDSVMATRND
+490 YDIYVGDSVMATRNAQ
-505 TNKIYTYTQNELIVL
+505 NIIYTYTQNEIEVL

-527 IPKDPDVYDANTKP
+527 IPKDPDVFDANTKP

-547 FENNNYEEE
+547 FDNDQENYECTKDNIINNNYHYSENNEE
-556 NECDKNDIFNNYY
+556 NR
-569 TYSNADEE
+569 
-577 NNHLN
+577 HLN
-582 SYHLIKDNLLENEY
+582 IKSLIKDNLVENEN
-596 TNLPTDKF
+596 TNLPTDRI
-604 NEINFKTVLTKNYT
+604 NTINFKTVLTRNYT
-618 IDQLVNTMTNEELA
+618 LEQLVDTMTNEELA

-671 PAGLRQSEEKMG
+671 PAGLRQSEVKMG

-698 VELLQKVGEETG
+698 VEILKKVGEETG
-710 KEARYVGCSFWL
+710 KEARKVGCSFWL

-745 VLSGKMAAAITRGVQ
+745 VLSGKMAAAITKGVQ

-766 TLKHLAFNNKEE
+766 TLKHFAFNNKEE

-799 AREIYLKGFEIAVKE
+799 AREIYLKGFEIAIKE

-838 LTEILRNEWGFD
+838 LTEILRNEWGYD

-859 KSHNDREAH
+859 KSHNDIEAH

-889 IKGTVTRS
+889 IKGTVTRN

-904 YMLNTLGKTACIDSL
+904 YMLNTLGKTAAIDSL
-919 FLEPNKTIVKILDES
+919 FREPNNTLVKIKDEN
-934 FKVKI
+934 FKIKI
-939 YDVVYRKYTGIS
+939 YDYAYRKYTGIS
-951 FENCTDEDKGY
+951 FENCTDEDGGL
-962 NLKNTTT
+962 NLINTTT
-969 NSWITLFIEN
+969 NSWISLYIDN
-979 NKEQYR
+979 PKEQYR
-985 KVRIRYASIMDGFGV
+985 KVRIRYASVMDGFGV
-1000 AFNKYDENLGELTNL
+1000 AFKKYEENLGELTNL
-1015 DKTGDWKNWN
+1015 DKTSEWKNWN
-1025 TSSTT
+1025 TSTT
-1030 TIKLPEGK
+1030 TMIKLPKGK
-1038 YELIIR
+1038 YELIMR
-1044 FLGYTYTI
+1044 FLGYSYTI
-1052 EKENKGIINWLE
+1052 EKENKGKVNWIE

>member
-13 TENVFRSNEN
+13 TENVFKNNEN
-23 DLSQESNSNPNKSML
+23 ETPQEENPNKNKKML
-38 KKIIIICSIIAVIIA
+38 KKIIIICSIIIAIIGIVII
-53 IVVIVLISISPK
+53 ILICTLK
-65 VTEHSEGSDESP
+65 NNKDNDEL
-77 EEGEE
+77 
-82 ESEHESEKESEGE
+82 
-95 SEDEGEDEPPYD
+95 PYD
-107 PIPKY
+107 PIPEY
-112 EDLNFTEQAH
+112 EDLDFTEEAH
-122 RLLSRDIAA
+122 RLLSREIAT

-152 LFGKGTANTYYGGT
+152 LFGLGTSKTVYGGT
-166 GSGIVYNKGT
+166 GSGIVYQKGT
-176 NIPIT
+176 KIPIN

-189 ENKSDKFIYVEN
+189 QNKKDKFIYVEN

-219 ENIKDFSTKRE
+219 ENIKEFSTKRE
-230 GAERTV
+230 GAKRTI
-236 AIFTISRRSGE
+236 AILTISRISGE
-247 GWDRSRDSSI
+247 GSDRSRDSSS
-257 EGTLLSERELDTFQS
+257 EGTLLSKRELDTFDS

-290 ELNGLEEDTDVS
+290 ELNGLEQDKNVS

-321 VGDVNPSG
+321 VGDANPSG

-336 RTIDDY
+336 KTIDDY

-347 FLENPKYVKYK
+347 FSENIKYVKYK

-364 YRYFEDSPET
+364 YRYFEDNAET
-374 QEKVVFP
+374 QKKVVFP

-387 FTTFQIESKCEF
+387 YTTFNIESKCEY
-399 DQDKKIFT
+399 DQNKKIFT
-407 ITSKVT
+407 VTSKVT
-413 NTGNKPGKQVVQVYV
+413 NTGKRSGKQVVQVYV
-428 KKPENE
+428 KKPEN
-434 KFVKAKREL
+434 KTFIKAQREL
-443 MAFNKTKE
+443 VAFNKTKE

-456 FQELT
+456 VQELT

-469 SSYDDTGATGNPACY
+469 SSYDDIGVTGNPACY
-484 VLEKGN
+484 VLDKGY
-490 YDIYVGDSVMATRND
+490 YDIYVGDSVMATRNAQ
-505 TNKIYTYTQNELIVL
+505 NIIYTYTQNEIEVL

-527 IPKDPDVYDANTKP
+527 IPKDPDVFDANTKP

-547 FENNNYEEE
+547 FDNDQENYECTKDNIINNNYHYSENNEE
-556 NECDKNDIFNNYY
+556 NR
-569 TYSNADEE
+569 
-577 NNHLN
+577 HLN
-582 SYHLIKDNLLENEY
+582 IKSLIKDNLVENEN
-596 TNLPTDKF
+596 TNLPTDRI
-604 NEINFKTVLTKNYT
+604 NTINFKTVLTRNYT
-618 IDQLVNTMTNEELA
+618 LEQLVDTMTNEELA

-671 PAGLRQSEEKMG
+671 PAGLRQSEVKMG

-698 VELLQKVGEETG
+698 VEILKKVGEETG
-710 KEARYVGCSFWL
+710 KEARKVGCSFWL

-745 VLSGKMAAAITRGVQ
+745 VLSGKMAAAITKGVQ

-766 TLKHLAFNNKEE
+766 TLKHFAFNNKEE

-799 AREIYLKGFEIAVKE
+799 AREIYLKGFEIAIKE

-838 LTEILRNEWGFD
+838 LTEILRNEWGYD

-859 KSHNDREAH
+859 KSHNDIEAH

-889 IKGTVTRS
+889 IKGTVTRN

-904 YMLNTLGKTACIDSL
+904 YMLNTLGKTAAIDSL
-919 FLEPNKTIVKILDES
+919 FREPNNTLVKIKDEN
-934 FKVKI
+934 FKIKI
-939 YDVVYRKYTGIS
+939 YDYAYRKYTGIS
-951 FENCTDEDKGY
+951 FENCTDEDGGL
-962 NLKNTTT
+962 NLINTTT
-969 NSWITLFIEN
+969 NSWISLYIDN
-979 NKEQYR
+979 PKEQYR
-985 KVRIRYASIMDGFGV
+985 KVRIRYASVMDGFGV
-1000 AFNKYDENLGELTNL
+1000 AFKKYEENLGELTNL

-1025 TSSTT
+1025 TSTTT
-1030 TIKLPEGK
+1030 TIKLPKGK
-1038 YELIIR
+1038 YELIMR
-1044 FLGYTYTI
+1044 FLGYSYTI
-1052 EKENKGIINWLE
+1052 EKENKGKVNWIE